1 MNFLSILAIMKNEAM
16 NLKIWIDH
24 YISQG
29 VDHFYLIDNGSDDES
44 INIINDLIKN
54 NYPITLHILLEK
66 HVQVKHYRYVYDK
79 ENLKKATKWLIV
91 ADLDEFFY
99 CKNSKISNELQN
111 YEDYDFITSK
121 WRMFGSN
128 NCIQHPKDIRISLT
142 KRVKKL
148 NINTKYIFQTKNIN
162 SSSVDIHWL
171 NDGYTNN
178 IELSDVFRLNHYP
191 IQSEEFFKK
200 IKMTR
205 GAADQE
211 INVRDW
217 DYFNTYNIDTD
228 YNDEDLKNMILNKDI
243 ITNSNTNTNLN
254 AKYYYFLIIIIICYS
269 IYYLINNK
277 FIIVF

>member
-1 MNFLSILAIMKNEAM
+1 MNYLSILAIMKNEAM

-29 VDHFYLIDNGSDDES
+29 VGHFYLIDNGSDDES
-44 INIINDLIKN
+44 VNIINDLIKN

-66 HVQVKHYRYVYDK
+66 YVQVKHYRYVYDQ

-111 YEDYDFITSK
+111 YEDYDYITSK

-128 NCIQHPKDIRISLT
+128 NYIEHPKDIRISLT
-142 KRVKKL
+142 KRVKNL
-148 NINTKYIFQTKNIN
+148 NPNTKYIFQTKNIN

-178 IELSDVFRLNHYP
+178 IELSEVFRLNHYP

-200 IKMTR
+200 VKMTR

-217 DYFNTYNIDTD
+217 NYFDTYNIDTN

-243 ITNSNTNTNLN
+243 IKNSNSNL
-254 AKYYYFLIIIIICYS
+254 KYYLIFVIIIIIIVFS
-269 IYYLINNK
+269 IYYLIKN
-277 FIIVF
+277 I

>member
-44 INIINDLIKN
+44 INIIDDLIKN
-54 NYPITLHILLEK
+54 NYPITLHILLDK

-79 ENLKKATKWLIV
+79 ENLKEATKWLIV

-128 NCIQHPKDIRISLT
+128 NYIKHPKDIRISLT

-148 NINTKYIFQTKNIN
+148 NPNTKYIFQTKNIN

-200 IKMTR
+200 VKMTR

-217 DYFNTYNIDTD
+217 DYFDTYNIDTH
-228 YNDEDLKNMILNKDI
+228 YNDEDLKNMILNTN
-243 ITNSNTNTNLN
+243 TNSNSNSN